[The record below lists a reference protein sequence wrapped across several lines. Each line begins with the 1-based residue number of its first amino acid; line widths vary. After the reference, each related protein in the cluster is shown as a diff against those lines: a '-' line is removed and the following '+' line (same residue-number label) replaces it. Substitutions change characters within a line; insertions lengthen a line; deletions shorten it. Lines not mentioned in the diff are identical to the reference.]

1 MDNNALETLTS
12 IIAADQPDRFRDALA
27 TVEDM
32 LEPAQKN
39 ALLDYC
45 INQRRFEEMG
55 LVLLAGADPD
65 RQRETSRSSL
75 LIEAVGRSQIETALL
90 LLLHGANPN
99 AVDIMGDAPVHFAA
113 RRNLPSVIDLL
124 ARYDADLGLRNHMG
138 QDAFTV
144 AALNGSRSVWHALE
158 NAGYQPGDLDGL
170 RRAAPSLDGEMEV
183 LVNAKLTVPEA
194 IHADR
199 RPSL

>member
-1 MDNNALETLTS
+1 MDNNALQTLTS
-12 IIAADQPDRFRDALA
+12 IIDADQPDRFRDALA

-32 LEPAQKN
+32 MAPAEKN
-39 ALLDYC
+39 TLLDYC
-45 INQRRFEEMG
+45 ISQRRFEEMG

-65 RQRETSRSSL
+65 RQRENSRSSL
-75 LIEAVGRSQIETALL
+75 LIEAVGRAQVETALL

-124 ARYDADLGLRNHMG
+124 DRHGADLGLRNHMG

-170 RRAAPSLDGEMEV
+170 RRAMPSLTGEMEV
-183 LVNAKLTVPEA
+183 LVNAKLVVPEVA
-194 IHADR
+194 APER
-199 RPSL
+199 RHSP